1 MVDATSL
8 LIRQLIQR
16 LQRASVWTSERSDHW
31 LPEFCSA
38 RQVAMFVLLAEAVFL
53 IVFLAPT
60 SRADWSLSRL
70 VAGTSFVIWIALV
83 AVVVLCKL
91 RPWLVTRGPA
101 VTVIGAWLVLPLTT
115 LLASFAL
122 VPLAPSLNIVLGV
135 ASASAPPPHLARLV
149 IGNTLIALLAS
160 TVLMRYLY
168 VSAAWRRNER
178 GQARAQIV
186 ALQARIRPHFLFN
199 SMNTIASLI
208 PLRPRDAERAVEDL
222 SELFR
227 AALAPGER
235 LSTLGDEIELV
246 RRYLEIE
253 RLRLGDR
260 LRVRWSTEGLPLA
273 TPMPALLLQ
282 PLVENAVHHG
292 ISALPEGGEI
302 TIEGRGDAT
311 SITLKIINPRP
322 SIAQSIRAGHG
333 IALDNV
339 RQRLAFHYGDAA
351 RLVVHDEKSVYTSE
365 VVVPR

>member
-1 MVDATSL
+1 MVDAAPH
-8 LIRQLIQR
+8 LIRRLIQR
-16 LQRASVWTSERSDHW
+16 LQRASVWSSERSDHW

-70 VAGTSFVIWIALV
+70 VAGTTFVIWIALV

-91 RPWLVTRGPA
+91 RPWLVTRSPA
-101 VTVIGAWLVLPLTT
+101 ITVVGAWLVLPLTT
-115 LLASFAL
+115 LLASYAL
-122 VPLAPSLNIVLGV
+122 VPLAPSLTIVLG
-135 ASASAPPPHLARLV
+135 STSAPPPHLARLV

-160 TVLMRYLY
+160 TVLLRYLY

-235 LSTLGDEIELV
+235 LSTLGDELELV

-273 TPMPALLLQ
+273 TPMPALLMQ

-292 ISALPEGGEI
+292 ISALPDGGEI
-302 TIEGRGDAT
+302 TIEGRTDAT
-311 SITLKIINPRP
+311 SIALKILNPRP
-322 SIAQSIRAGHG
+322 PVAQAIRAGHG

-351 RLVVHDEKSVYTSE
+351 RLVVHDAEGVYACE